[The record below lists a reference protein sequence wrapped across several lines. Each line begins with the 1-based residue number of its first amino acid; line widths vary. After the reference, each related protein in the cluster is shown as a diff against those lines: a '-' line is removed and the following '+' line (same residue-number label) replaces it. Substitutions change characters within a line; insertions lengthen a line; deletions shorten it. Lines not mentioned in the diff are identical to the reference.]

1 MSSKIFRLFMLL
13 LAFFG
18 STILKVTGQTT
29 ELPPFI
35 KPAYNYVEF
44 GDSAEFLKVK
54 RGLEQ
59 AKTDGFVIA
68 HFGDSHVQP
77 DFSTTEMR
85 RILQEIG
92 GDGGRGMIYPYSIA
106 KSYSHSDYKSSYT
119 GTWESANSMHTMP
132 KIPLGVSGFVSKT
145 QDSAASFTIAITKPL
160 PIGPKTIKLICDNPN
175 NAYTIKLS
183 LNNKFLRGVASGSN
197 VISFQSPVSFDTL
210 SVEISKVK
218 TTDEPF
224 QLYGLVLESGTPGVL
239 CHNLG
244 VGGARF
250 DAILQ
255 QKLFKSQIGILNPDL
270 FILDWGTNDIIAG
283 NAIPVGLREN
293 IIATIDLIREQ
304 FPNAAIMLTSVQD
317 MNRRGRNITSAK
329 TFSIFI
335 REIALEKNCLFYDWF
350 RVSGGARKM
359 KKWVAE
365 QYAGKDN
372 IHLTVK
378 GYRLKGQLMGQ
389 AILNSLDSAA
399 TNQNLDS
406 LLIANETIQDSAME
420 VEKEKTTTSNKGSK
434 YYVVKKDETL
444 SGIAARNKTTVA
456 AIKKANGLKN
466 DRINAGQKLIIRK
479 P

>member
-1 MSSKIFRLFMLL
+1 MVLISITFTK
-13 LAFFG
+13 AYGQG
-18 STILKVTGQTT
+18 SDI
-29 ELPPFI
+29 PSFI
-35 KPAYNYVEF
+35 KTDYNYVEF
-44 GDSAEFLKVK
+44 GDSAEFLKLK
-54 RGLEQ
+54 RGLEF
-59 AKTDGFVIA
+59 AKTTGFVVA

-77 DFSTTEMR
+77 DFSTSEIR

-92 GDGGRGMIYPYSIA
+92 GDGGRGMIFPYSIA

-119 GTWESANSMHTMP
+119 GFWESANSMHTQP

-145 QDSAASFTIAITKPL
+145 QDSSASFTITITKPL
-160 PIGPKTIKLICDNPN
+160 PIGAKTIKLICDNPN
-175 NAYTIKLS
+175 NAYSIKLR
-183 LNNKFLRGVASGSN
+183 LDNNLIRGKTEGPN
-197 VISFQSPVSFDTL
+197 VILYHNPNSFDTL

-218 TTDEPF
+218 YTDDPF
-224 QLYGLVLESGTPGVL
+224 QLYGLILESETPGVI

-255 QKLFKSQIGILNPDL
+255 QKLFKSQISILNPNL

-283 NAIPVGLREN
+283 NAIPTGLREN
-293 IIATIDLIREQ
+293 IIATIDLIRQQ
-304 FPNAAIMLTSVQD
+304 FPNSAIMLTSVQD

-329 TFSIFI
+329 SFSSFI

-359 KKWVAE
+359 KKWVAT
-365 QYAGKDN
+365 QYAHKDN
-372 IHLTVK
+372 VHLTVK

-389 AILNSLDSAA
+389 AILNSLDSVAN
-399 TNQNLDS
+399 NQS
-406 LLIANETIQDSAME
+406 LVSIWMPIDTIQETAIEID
-420 VEKEKTTTSNKGSK
+420 KEKSTTTSKGSR
-434 YYVVKKDETL
+434 YYVVRKGDTL
-444 SGIAARNKTTVA
+444 SGIASRNKTTVS
-456 AIKKANGLKN
+456 AIKKANGLKS

>member
-1 MSSKIFRLFMLL
+1 MSSNIFKLLILL
-13 LAFFG
+13 LALL
-18 STILKVTGQTT
+18 SSSILKVTGQVT
-29 ELPPFI
+29 ELPAFI
-35 KPAYNYVEF
+35 KPDYNYVEF
-44 GDSAEFLKVK
+44 GDSVEFRKVK
-54 RGLEQ
+54 QGLEQ
-59 AKTDGFVIA
+59 AKTKGFVVA

-77 DFSTTEMR
+77 DFSTAELR
-85 RILQEIG
+85 RILQGIG
-92 GDGGRGMIYPYSIA
+92 GDGGRGMIFPYSIA

-119 GTWESANSMHTMP
+119 GNWESANSMHTTP

-145 QDSAASFTIAITKPL
+145 QDSAATFTITITKPL
-160 PIGPKTIKLICDNPN
+160 PIGPKTIKLICENPN

-183 LNNKFLRGVASGSN
+183 LNNKVIRGKASESN
-197 VISFQSPVSFDTL
+197 VMLYQSPVSFDTL

-218 TTDEPF
+218 FTDEPF
-224 QLYGLVLESGTPGVL
+224 QLYGLVLESGTPGVI

-250 DAILQ
+250 DAIQQ

-283 NAIPVGLREN
+283 NAIPTGLREN
-293 IIATIDLIREQ
+293 IIATINLIRQ
-304 FPNAAIMLTSVQD
+304 LFPNSAIMLTSVQD

-329 TFSIFI
+329 TFSAFI
-335 REIALEKNCLFYDWF
+335 REIALEKKCLFYDWF

-359 KKWVAE
+359 KKWVAA

-389 AILNSLDSAA
+389 AFLNSLDS
-399 TNQNLDS
+399 TNNNQNLDS
-406 LLIANETIQDSAME
+406 LWLGNETMQDLAVE
-420 VEKEKTTTSNKGSK
+420 VEKSNSTINNKGSK
-434 YYVVKKDETL
+434 YYVVKKGDTL
-444 SGIAARNKTTVA
+444 SGIAARNKTTVT
-456 AIKKANGLKN
+456 AIKKANGLKS

>member
-1 MSSKIFRLFMLL
+1 M
-13 LAFFG
+13 
-18 STILKVTGQTT
+18 
-29 ELPPFI
+29 
-35 KPAYNYVEF
+35 
-44 GDSAEFLKVK
+44 
-54 RGLEQ
+54 
-59 AKTDGFVIA
+59 
-68 HFGDSHVQP
+68 
-77 DFSTTEMR
+77 
-85 RILQEIG
+85 
-92 GDGGRGMIYPYSIA
+92 
-106 KSYSHSDYKSSYT
+106 
-119 GTWESANSMHTMP
+119 
-132 KIPLGVSGFVSKT
+132 
-145 QDSAASFTIAITKPL
+145 
-160 PIGPKTIKLICDNPN
+160 
-175 NAYTIKLS
+175 
-183 LNNKFLRGVASGSN
+183 NNKFLRGVASGSN

-283 NAIPVGLREN
+283 NAIPIGLREN
-293 IIATIDLIREQ
+293 IIATFDLIREQ

-378 GYRLKGQLMGQ
+378 GY
-389 AILNSLDSAA
+389 
-399 TNQNLDS
+399 
-406 LLIANETIQDSAME
+406 
-420 VEKEKTTTSNKGSK
+420 
-434 YYVVKKDETL
+434 
-444 SGIAARNKTTVA
+444 
-456 AIKKANGLKN
+456 
-466 DRINAGQKLIIRK
+466 
-479 P
+479 

>member
-1 MSSKIFRLFMLL
+1 M
-13 LAFFG
+13 
-18 STILKVTGQTT
+18 
-29 ELPPFI
+29 
-35 KPAYNYVEF
+35 
-44 GDSAEFLKVK
+44 
-54 RGLEQ
+54 RG
-59 AKTDGFVIA
+59 T
-68 HFGDSHVQP
+68 
-77 DFSTTEMR
+77 
-85 RILQEIG
+85 
-92 GDGGRGMIYPYSIA
+92 
-106 KSYSHSDYKSSYT
+106 
-119 GTWESANSMHTMP
+119 
-132 KIPLGVSGFVSKT
+132 
-145 QDSAASFTIAITKPL
+145 AIEP
-160 PIGPKTIKLICDNPN
+160 
-175 NAYTIKLS
+175 
-183 LNNKFLRGVASGSN
+183 N
-197 VISFQSPVSFDTL
+197 VITFQSPVSFDTL

-218 TTDEPF
+218 FTNEPF
-224 QLYGLVLESGTPGVL
+224 QVYGLVLESGTPGVI

-283 NAIPVGLREN
+283 NAIPTGLREN
-293 IIATIDLIREQ
+293 INATIDLIRQQ

-329 TFSIFI
+329 TFSVFI
-335 REIALEKNCLFYDWF
+335 REIALEKQCLFYDWF

-359 KKWVAE
+359 KKWVAA

-399 TNQNLDS
+399 SIQNINS
-406 LLIANETIQDSAME
+406 LWIANDTIPEPAKE
-420 VEKEKTTTSNKGSK
+420 VEQEKTTTNNKGSN
-434 YYVVKKDETL
+434 YYVVKKGDTL
-444 SGIAARNKTTVA
+444 SGIAARNKTTVT
-456 AIKKANGLKN
+456 AIKKANGLKS